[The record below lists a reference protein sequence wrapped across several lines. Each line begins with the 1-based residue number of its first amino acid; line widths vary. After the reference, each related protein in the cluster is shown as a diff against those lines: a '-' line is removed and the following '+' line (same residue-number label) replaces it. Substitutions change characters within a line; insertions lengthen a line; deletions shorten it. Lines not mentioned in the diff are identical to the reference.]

1 MNSTLSWL
9 SVSIS
14 GLFLLIAISGLVW
27 KTAIWKSRVDS
38 HISNSDNISERILAE
53 LKEIRDYLC
62 GTMKVLES
70 SSANQLTDRNP
81 KVPNEIAAEEK
92 ICREYHL

>member
-27 KTAIWKSRVDS
+27 KTAIWKRRVDS

-62 GTMKVLES
+62 GTMKVVES
-70 SSANQLTDRNP
+70 SSANQLTDRSA
-81 KVPNEIAAEEK
+81 KVPNEIADEKK
-92 ICREYHL
+92 ICREYH